1 MMPVRVKGRHV
12 STKILIDAAKDWD
25 YIQGLEFEYEK
36 GGRR

>member
-12 STKILIDAAKDWD
+12 STTILIDAAKDWD
-25 YIQGLEFEYEK
+25 YIQGLEFEFEK